1 MQSYNTHMKQK
12 IARSPPPP
20 MSHLRDA
27 PVTTPPPP
35 LSFAE
40 FGQINLKF
48 KKMQSVPMVRGA
60 KQGGGWGGLNP
71 P

>member
-27 PVTTPPPP
+27 PVTTPP

-48 KKMQSVPMVRGA
+48 KKMQSVPMVISKYNFKIIYR
-60 KQGGGWGGLNP
+60 KSNKS
-71 P
+71 